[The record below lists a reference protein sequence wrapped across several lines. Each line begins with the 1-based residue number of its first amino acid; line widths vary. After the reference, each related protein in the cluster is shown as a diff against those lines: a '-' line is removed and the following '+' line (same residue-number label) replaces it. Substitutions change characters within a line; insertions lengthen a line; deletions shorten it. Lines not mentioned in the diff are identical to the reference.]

1 MKKAKKT
8 SNIRILW
15 YSVLVWV
22 FSYLVALIVA
32 IPWFYLVLPF
42 MVFSTT
48 IYFFKKTE
56 KSLAAGLKAAIFWFM
71 TVVSINLLEILG
83 PYYADFRLY
92 FSDLRNWFLYPLI
105 LLTPVIYT
113 IVSENRRFLKRKRTK
128 KTDIP
133 HILVRFGLH

>member
-15 YSVLVWV
+15 YSILVWV
-22 FSYLVALIVA
+22 FSYIVALVVT

-42 MVFSTT
+42 IVYSTT
-48 IYFFKKTE
+48 IYYFKKTE
-56 KSLAAGLKAAIFWFM
+56 KSLAAGLKASIFWFF
-71 TVVSINLLEILG
+71 TIVSINLLEIFG
-83 PYYADFRLY
+83 PYYTDFRLY

-105 LLTPVIYT
+105 LLIPVIYT
-113 IVSENRRFLKRKRTK
+113 IVLENRRFLKRKRAK
-128 KTDIP
+128 KTDFP

>member
-22 FSYLVALIVA
+22 VSYIVA
-32 IPWFYLVLPF
+32 MIVTIPWFYLVLPF
-42 MVFSTT
+42 IVFSTT
-48 IYFFKKTE
+48 IYYFKKTE

-71 TVVSINLLEILG
+71 TILTINLLEIFG

-92 FSDLRNWFLYPLI
+92 FSDLRVWFLYPLI

-113 IVSENRRFLKRKRTK
+113 IVSENRRFLKRKRAK

>member
-15 YSVLVWV
+15 YSVLVWA
-22 FSYLVALIVA
+22 FSYIVALIVT
-32 IPWFYLVLPF
+32 IPWFYLVLPIIIY
-42 MVFSTT
+42 STT
-48 IYFFKKTE
+48 IYYFKKTE
-56 KSLAAGLKAAIFWFM
+56 ITLAAGLRAAIFWFM
-71 TVVSINLLEILG
+71 TIASINLLEIFG

-105 LLTPVIYT
+105 LLIPVIYA

-128 KTDIP
+128 KNDMP

>member
-48 IYFFKKTE
+48 IYYFKKTE

-71 TVVSINLLEILG
+71 IIASINLLEIFG

-92 FSDLRNWFLYPLI
+92 FSDLRVWFLYPLI
-105 LLTPVIYT
+105 LLVPVIYT
-113 IVSENRRFLKRKRTK
+113 IVSENRRFLKRKKAK

>member
-22 FSYLVALIVA
+22 FSYIVALIVT
-32 IPWFYLVLPF
+32 IPWFYLVLPIIIY
-42 MVFSTT
+42 STT
-48 IYFFKKTE
+48 IYYFKKTE
-56 KSLAAGLKAAIFWFM
+56 ITLAAGLRAAIFWFM
-71 TVVSINLLEILG
+71 TIASINLLEIFG

-105 LLTPVIYT
+105 LLIPVIYT

-128 KTDIP
+128 KTDMP

>member
-1 MKKAKKT
+1 MKKAKKP

-42 MVFSTT
+42 MGFSTK
-48 IYFFKKTE
+48 IYYFKKTE

-71 TVVSINLLEILG
+71 IIASINLLEIFG

-105 LLTPVIYT
+105 LLIPVIYT

-128 KTDIP
+128 KTEIP
-133 HILVRFGLH
+133 HVFVRFGLH

>member
-48 IYFFKKTE
+48 IYYFKKTE

-71 TVVSINLLEILG
+71 IIASINLLEIFG

-105 LLTPVIYT
+105 LLIPVIYT
-113 IVSENRRFLKRKRTK
+113 IISENRRFLKRKRPK
-128 KTDIP
+128 KTEIP

>member
-48 IYFFKKTE
+48 IYYFKKTE

-71 TVVSINLLEILG
+71 IIASINLLEIFG

-105 LLTPVIYT
+105 LLIQVIYT
-113 IVSENRRFLKRKRTK
+113 IISENRRFLKRKRPK
-128 KTDIP
+128 KTEIP